1 MIPVDTELKIRGK
14 HMTSIEII
22 LNTVFF
28 KIWNM
33 SIRAGYCILAVLLLR
48 FLLQKF
54 PRKYLY
60 MLWLVVAFRL
70 VCPVTLNT
78 QFSLFNL
85 EVLTDYGG
93 VLAERPEEDQKS
105 QEKTMEA
112 GAESASLEQSP
123 KKPEEESTAVSLGE
137 MMQRPKSIRTSLRE
151 FLHLAGKGQRKETSL
166 WRMGTCVWIAGMGV
180 FAVYFAVGI
189 VRMRNRVRWAVR
201 RKSGRKD
208 QDRIYECD
216 SLSSPFVAGLFSPR
230 IYLPWGLPEEQRE
243 MVLLHERVHIQR
255 KDHLVKYLSFAL
267 LAVYWFHPLVWAAWA
282 GMCRDMEMSC
292 DEKVLELLGGG
303 RRKEYSRALL
313 ALAAEQPMS
322 GRMPLAF
329 GEQDVKK
336 RIRHVLDFRKPALWV
351 GAAAMAVLLG
361 VLVLLGTNGIKR
373 TEEPEIFDGQEVW
386 EYAAALYEARNPY
399 VGDVSANGRLLGV
412 IGEAYPELLISKTPF
427 KTELQTSKEPYE
439 FCFRMETEP
448 PKSDLERE
456 LVELDMNVTAAL
468 MLALTDN
475 LGRVRWSYRSPE
487 GEELS
492 QGGSINAAEA
502 AKWCGAENIKQFAES
517 EEQIQ
522 CLLDRIEGLYVR
534 VWDSDDP
541 FMTWY
546 ADLPVRLYEQA
557 VPIDAASYEM
567 REETDPCM
575 FILAETEDQAVTIY
589 GCSSKRL
596 GDRGLTLVLRALH
609 QEESQYVFID
619 EKYWGGKLTESHTN
633 VYMEDTN
640 RDGKEEI
647 ILQRQNSE
655 GEIRRTIFGFG
666 ADGRLETLEESEA
679 EQISEEPK
687 EIQGE

>member
-1 MIPVDTELKIRGK
+1 MIPVDAELKIRGK

-33 SIRAGYCILAVLLLR
+33 SIRAGSCILAVLLLR

-93 VLAERPEEDQKS
+93 VLAERPEEEQKS

-112 GAESASLEQSP
+112 WAESASLEQSP

-151 FLHLAGKGQRKETSL
+151 FLHLAGKGQLKETSL

-243 MVLLHERVHIQR
+243 MVLLHEQVHIQR
-255 KDHLVKYLSFAL
+255 KDHLVKYLSF
-267 LAVYWFHPLVWAAWA
+267 
-282 GMCRDMEMSC
+282 
-292 DEKVLELLGGG
+292 
-303 RRKEYSRALL
+303 ALL

-329 GEQDVKK
+329 GDQDVKK

-351 GAAAMAVLLG
+351 GAAAIAVLLG

-373 TEEPEIFDGQEVW
+373 TEEPEIFDGQGVW

-439 FCFRMETEP
+439 FCFRLETEP

-475 LGRVRWSYRSPE
+475 LGSVRWSYRSPE